1 MRDFGAACGDTA
13 LQMSIA
19 ELDVSGFAGHVA
31 GKWEGEALWLAFK
44 RWQSGSGRSQTNTVG
59 DKPDL
64 YAH

>member
-13 LQMSIA
+13 LQMAIA
-19 ELDVSGFAGHVA
+19 ELDVSGFADNVA
-31 GKWEGEALWLAFK
+31 GKWNGEALWLAFK
-44 RWQSGSGRSQTNTVG
+44 RWQSDSGRSQTNTVG